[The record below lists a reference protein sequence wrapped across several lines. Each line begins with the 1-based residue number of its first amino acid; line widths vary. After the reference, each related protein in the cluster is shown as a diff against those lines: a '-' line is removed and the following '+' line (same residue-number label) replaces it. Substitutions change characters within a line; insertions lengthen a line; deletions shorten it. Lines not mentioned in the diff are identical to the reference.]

1 MALPTFEQLIQ
12 LVPIGFAIGAVGTL
26 VGLGGGFA
34 LMPVLLLLYKLDPAS
49 ARAVSLFVALC
60 NSGTATIAQRRQ
72 RRVDWT
78 MGLVIG
84 TCAVPA
90 GFVGR
95 EVGNLFGAG
104 LFKSVIGAV
113 LLASAIL
120 LVLRPLMKRS
130 DGIVSEAPGR
140 GVLTR
145 DITLSDG
152 RTARYH
158 FNVPVMV
165 VSSILMGFYTGV
177 TGLAGGTVFL
187 PFMILLM
194 GIPVTVAAATSLF
207 AMLFTT
213 LSLTVLNL
221 AEGVVKF
228 DYAIPLA
235 VGAIGGA
242 ILGAWLAG
250 RVRGGVVRWFLA
262 VILAAVALRM
272 LLFR

>member
-1 MALPTFEQLIQ
+1 LALPTLEQLIQ
-12 LVPIGFAIGAVGTL
+12 LVPIGFAIGTVGTL

-34 LMPVLLLLYKLDPAS
+34 LLPVLLLFYKLDPVS
-49 ARAVSLFVALC
+49 TRAVSLFVVLC

-72 RRVDWT
+72 RRVDWS

-84 TCAVPA
+84 ICAVPA

-95 EVGNLFGAG
+95 EVGNLFSAG
-104 LFKSVIGAV
+104 LFKSVIGA
-113 LLASAIL
+113 LLLCFAVL
-120 LVLRPLMKRS
+120 LVLRQLLGRPNVT
-130 DGIVSEAPGR
+130 VSGAPGR
-140 GVLTR
+140 GVLAR
-145 DITLSDG
+145 NITMFDG
-152 RTARYH
+152 RTESYH

-235 VGAIGGA
+235 IGVIGGA
-242 ILGAWLAG
+242 VLGARLAG
-250 RVRGGVVRWFLA
+250 RARGSVVRWFLA